1 MENEYTTAQVAKA
14 CRVGKMFLL
23 RLVWSAKLPEVRTVH
38 VGGMKVRLWSNQDL
52 IRAAELV
59 KELKEKKKNRRS
71 T

>member
-1 MENEYTTAQVAKA
+1 
-14 CRVGKMFLL
+14 MFLL

-38 VGGMKVRLWSNQDL
+38 LGGMKVRLWSSQDL
-52 IRAAELV
+52 VRAAELV